1 MPDITITSLTATGG
15 AQQVTLA
22 VAVSDGNVLPYLQL
36 AAVEIWAAS
45 VNDRASAAKAGEG
58 PAGQLTHTGLP
69 TSATRFY
76 WARARD
82 RSGNLGP
89 WFPASATAGVSA
101 ATTSTALAPGSVGS
115 TELANGAV
123 TGAKIAAASVTADK
137 MSVSSLSALTANL
150 GTVTAGSLT
159 GVTITGAT
167 VQTATSGRRVTM
179 TASDNYLRV
188 INASGSQV
196 AAIGETYSGDVVM
209 SVARESGTPAV
220 RLQNSSSGG
229 ALQLTGFADISSSY
243 AFQPALIVTGSS
255 GSGNN
260 HGIRGRA
267 SGGGSGLIG
276 VPAASGGF
284 AVYGEVGSIAPF
296 TGSHDGFIERG
307 SPGGPGDIV
316 IDTGRILMRSGIDDA
331 VGINALPDT
340 VADPRVYGVISR
352 RVPFEA
358 DALMAAFGPQAAALR
373 DYCAERYDRLV
384 INSLGEGL
392 INVCGRGGDIAAGD
406 LLCASSLPGAG
417 QRQGDGVMR
426 ASTVAKAR
434 EVATFSDP
442 DEVRR
447 IACTYHCG

>member
-15 AQQVTLA
+15 AQQITLA
-22 VAVSDGNVLPYLQL
+22 VVVSDGNVLPYLQL

-45 VNDRASAAKAGEG
+45 VNDRASAVRVGEG

-69 TSATRFY
+69 TSATRWY

-82 RSGNLGP
+82 RSSNLGP

-101 ATTSTALAPGSVGS
+101 TTTSTALAPGSVGS

-123 TGAKIAAASVTADK
+123 TGPKIAAAAVTADK
-137 MSVSSLSALTANL
+137 ITVSSLSALTANL

-188 INASGSQV
+188 INASGAQV
-196 AAIGETYSGDVVM
+196 ASIGETFSGDVVM
-209 SVARESGTPAV
+209 SVARDSATPAV
-220 RLQNSSSGG
+220 VFTNTSSGG
-229 ALQLTGFADISSSY
+229 ALQLNGLAIISAGFSA
-243 AFQPALIVTGSS
+243 QPALTVTGSS

-267 SGGGSGLIG
+267 IGGGSGLVG

-296 TGSHDGFIERG
+296 TGSHDGLIARDA
-307 SPGGPGDIV
+307 PGGPGDIV
-316 IDTGRILMRSGIDDA
+316 IDTGRILMRSGMDDA
-331 VGINALPDT
+331 VGVNALAET

-358 DALMAAFGPQAAALR
+358 GALMAAFGPQAAALR
-373 DYCAERYDRLV
+373 DYCAERFDRLV

-434 EVATFSDP
+434 EAVRFTDP